1 MGERDW
7 SIMTCHCPTN
17 RVSNRNLRC
26 RGSILLYVLWILVV
40 ISVLA
45 FKLSAASRVT
55 TLNQSAFASHL
66 KDQMQ
71 LQSAIQFAKFKIT
84 MNQWEHQSFNFDL
97 NNQTVQVRIFNESGF
112 VSIYQ
117 PGSDT
122 LIGIFERAGVEPEVA
137 SMLGEVFASEEQY
150 FRFNSYSELLQFE
163 GINRAKVQRLI
174 PLVSIFHEDLVN
186 PRYSPAELLAQ
197 IHGVDNFRAQKLIEA
212 VDDEEKDE
220 LRQVLSDSLF
230 QRGTEVTDSHSIYYR
245 VSILIDGQLHRVF
258 LRVNGREESYQ
269 VVLVESNRV
278 GKSAKAY

>member
-7 SIMTCHCPTN
+7 SIMTFHFPPN
-17 RVSNRNLRC
+17 PVSNRNPRC

-40 ISVLA
+40 ISALA
-45 FKLSAASRVT
+45 FKLAAASRVT

-97 NNQTVQVRIFNESGF
+97 NNQKVQVRIFNESGF

-122 LIGIFERAGVEPEVA
+122 LTGIFKRAGIEPEVTTV
-137 SMLGEVFASEEQY
+137 LGDVFASEEEF
-150 FRFNSYSELLQFE
+150 FRFNSYSELLQFA
-163 GINRAKVQRLI
+163 GINRATVQRLI

-186 PRYSPAELLAQ
+186 PQYSPAELLAQ
-197 IHGVDNFRAQKLIEA
+197 IHGVDKLRAQKLIEA
-212 VDDEEKDE
+212 VEDEEKDE
-220 LRQVLSDSLF
+220 LRQVLSESLF
-230 QRGTEVTDSHSIYYR
+230 QRGTEVTDGHSIYFR
-245 VSILIDGQLHRVF
+245 VRIMIDDQLHRVF
-258 LRVNGREESYQ
+258 LRVNARKETYQ
-269 VVLVESNRV
+269 VVLVESNRI
-278 GKSAKAY
+278 GKRVEAY